1 MMITSKKSA
10 QAVKECAQGVRV
22 ATYSDK
28 SFCVFGDTYPLRK
41 MLKAAK
47 LCYIHGLKC
56 GPGWIGSNKRKEA
69 VLQLL
74 GVQLENLTESELFAI
89 GERRASNRKPTNNY
103 NSTRRV

>member
-10 QAVKECAQGVRV
+10 DSVNVRV

-47 LCYIHGLKC
+47 LCYNPGLKC
-56 GPGWIGSNKRKEA
+56 GPGWLGSNKRKDA

-74 GVQLENLTESELFAI
+74 GLQLENLTESELIAI
-89 GERRASNRKPTNNY
+89 GEQMRAESEQRKAN
-103 NSTRRV
+103 

>member
-10 QAVKECAQGVRV
+10 DSVNVRV
-22 ATYSDK
+22 ATYTDK

-47 LCYIHGLKC
+47 LCYIPGLKC
-56 GPGWIGSNKRKEA
+56 GPGWIGSNKRKYA

-74 GVQLENLTESELFAI
+74 GLQLENLTEAELIAI
-89 GERRASNRKPTNNY
+89 GEQRRAESEQRKAD
-103 NSTRRV
+103 

>member
-10 QAVKECAQGVRV
+10 DSVNVRV

-28 SFCVFGDTYPLRK
+28 SFCVFGDTYPIRK

-47 LCYIHGLKC
+47 LCYNPGLKC
-56 GPGWIGSNKRKEA
+56 GPGWLGSNKRKDA

-74 GVQLENLTESELFAI
+74 GLQLENLTESDLIAI
-89 GERRASNRKPTNNY
+89 GEQRRAESEQRKDD
-103 NSTRRV
+103 

>member
-10 QAVKECAQGVRV
+10 DSVNVRV

-47 LCYIHGLKC
+47 LCYNPGLKC
-56 GPGWIGSNKRKEA
+56 GPGWLGSNKRKDA

-74 GVQLENLTESELFAI
+74 GLQLENLTEADLIAI
-89 GERRASNRKPTNNY
+89 GEQRRAESEQRKAD
-103 NSTRRV
+103 

>member
-1 MMITSKKSA
+1 MITTTKSKSA
-10 QAVKECAQGVRV
+10 QAVKAGAQGVRV
-22 ATYSDK
+22 ATYTEK

-47 LCYIHGLKC
+47 LGYIPGLKC

-74 GVQLENLTESELFAI
+74 GVQLETLNEADLIAI
-89 GERRASNRKPTNNY
+89 GEQRRAEIQRQKAD
-103 NSTRRV
+103 

>member
-1 MMITSKKSA
+1 MMITTKSKSE
-10 QAVKECAQGVRV
+10 QAVKAGEQGVRV

-47 LCYIHGLKC
+47 LCYNPGLKC
-56 GPGWIGSNKRKEA
+56 GPGWLGSNKRKDA

-74 GVQLENLTESELFAI
+74 GLQLENLTEADLIAI
-89 GERRASNRKPTNNY
+89 GEQRRAESEQRKDD
-103 NSTRRV
+103 

>member
-10 QAVKECAQGVRV
+10 DSVNVRV

-47 LCYIHGLKC
+47 LCYIPGLKC
-56 GPGWIGSNKRKEA
+56 GPGWIGSNKRKDA

-74 GVQLENLTESELFAI
+74 GLQLENLTESDLIAI
-89 GERRASNRKPTNNY
+89 GERRRAESEQRKAD
-103 NSTRRV
+103 